1 MSKNI
6 APRYLRK
13 LKDGQWFFFKFKEP
27 HPIYGFYA
35 FGYKHPKSDL
45 VIPSNNSRMLLS
57 EFEISYF
64 TPCSEKVAIRLKK
77 EWDEEYLGLYD
88 RNHNKNNYKVFV
100 DSCKVFV

>member
-27 HPIYGFYA
+27 HPIYGFYT

-45 VIPSNNSRMLLS
+45 VIPSNSSRMLLS

-77 EWDEEYLGLYD
+77 NGM
-88 RNHNKNNYKVFV
+88 KNNSVYMTEITTKYSFH
-100 DSCKVFV
+100 SKLIGHFC

>member
-27 HPIYGFYA
+27 HPIYGFYT

-77 EWDEEYLGLYD
+77 EWGS
-88 RNHNKNNYKVFV
+88 RSPAAH
-100 DSCKVFV
+100 